1 MARIACIPFVLYFID
16 NYSPVRS
23 FIAMLIYVG
32 AALTD
37 FARRLRWRASASRC
51 SVLGKFLDPLA
62 DKLIVTSV
70 LVYLT
75 AMDRC
80 PAWLVVA
87 LLAREFAVTGLR
99 SIATTEGLVISAS
112 DSGKQK
118 TALQLIGTIFLL
130 IHFKYPVWGLEE
142 RALPRGA
149 ADDRLSRGRD
159 HHALPGAGDVVDLGA
174 RLLLEVRA
182 RGAGARRR
190 TPPKPEG
197 HQSMKMI
204 RVPAPALEAGEAL
217 RRLTRGERPFLL
229 DGACDA
235 DGLGRWSWAGCD
247 PDDGAGLVARRRRR
261 SAGAR
266 RRGGSDAGTPGPS
279 TTSGRSPS
287 AI

>member
-1 MARIACIPFVLYFID
+1 MSEATEFEQVGRKRRRRRRRKTNLRAESTYVPNLLTYGRIACIPFVLYFID

-32 AALTD
+32 AAITD
-37 FARRLRWRASASRC
+37 SLDGYIARKYKQI

-99 SIATTEGLVISAS
+99 SITTTEGLVISAS

-130 IHFKYPVWGLEE
+130 IHFKYPLWGMESILIDFHGVGIVTLYL
-142 RALPRGA
+142 ALA
-149 ADDRLSRGRD
+149 MSWIS
-159 HHALPGAGDVVDLGA
+159 ALDYFLKF
-174 RLLLEVRA
+174 VRA
-182 RGAGARRR
+182 VQSSDKPPEKPPEKSTDKPPQKPAEKPNDPGPRAGA
-190 TPPKPEG
+190 
-197 HQSMKMI
+197 
-204 RVPAPALEAGEAL
+204 
-217 RRLTRGERPFLL
+217 
-229 DGACDA
+229 
-235 DGLGRWSWAGCD
+235 
-247 PDDGAGLVARRRRR
+247 
-261 SAGAR
+261 
-266 RRGGSDAGTPGPS
+266 
-279 TTSGRSPS
+279 
-287 AI
+287 

>member
-1 MARIACIPFVLYFID
+1 MADEFEHVGRKRRRRKRRKTNLRAESTYVPNLLTYGRIACIPFVLYFID

-37 FARRLRWRASASRC
+37 SLDGYVARKYKQI

-130 IHFKYPVWGLEE
+130 IHFKYPVWGLENVRFRE
-142 RALPRGA
+142 EPLIINYHAVGIITLYLALA
-149 ADDRLSRGRD
+149 MSWIS
-159 HHALPGAGDVVDLGA
+159 ALDYFLKF
-174 RLLLEVRA
+174 VRA
-182 RGAGARRR
+182 VQASDKPLEKPVDPGPRAGA
-190 TPPKPEG
+190 
-197 HQSMKMI
+197 
-204 RVPAPALEAGEAL
+204 
-217 RRLTRGERPFLL
+217 
-229 DGACDA
+229 
-235 DGLGRWSWAGCD
+235 
-247 PDDGAGLVARRRRR
+247 
-261 SAGAR
+261 
-266 RRGGSDAGTPGPS
+266 
-279 TTSGRSPS
+279 
-287 AI
+287 

>member
-1 MARIACIPFVLYFID
+1 MADEVERVGRRRRRKRRATNLRAESTYVPNLLTYARIACIPFVLYFID

-37 FARRLRWRASASRC
+37 SLDGYVARKYKQI

-130 IHFKYPVWGLEE
+130 IHFKYPVWGLEGVRFRE
-142 RALPRGA
+142 VPLIIDYHAVGIITLYLALAMSWISAFDYFSKFVRAVQSSEKGQKKETKDDPGPGA
-149 ADDRLSRGRD
+149 A
-159 HHALPGAGDVVDLGA
+159 
-174 RLLLEVRA
+174 
-182 RGAGARRR
+182 
-190 TPPKPEG
+190 T
-197 HQSMKMI
+197 
-204 RVPAPALEAGEAL
+204 
-217 RRLTRGERPFLL
+217 
-229 DGACDA
+229 
-235 DGLGRWSWAGCD
+235 
-247 PDDGAGLVARRRRR
+247 
-261 SAGAR
+261 
-266 RRGGSDAGTPGPS
+266 
-279 TTSGRSPS
+279 
-287 AI
+287 

>member
-1 MARIACIPFVLYFID
+1 MSEANEVERVGRRRRRKRRTTNLRAESTYVPNLLTYARIACIPFVLYFID

-23 FIAMLIYVG
+23 FVAMLIYVG

-37 FARRLRWRASASRC
+37 SLDGYVARKYKQI

-87 LLAREFAVTGLR
+87 LLARELAVTGLR

-130 IHFKYPVWGLEE
+130 IHFKYPVWGLESVRFREE
-142 RALPRGA
+142 RLLINYHAVGIITLYLALA
-149 ADDRLSRGRD
+149 MSWIS
-159 HHALPGAGDVVDLGA
+159 ALDYFLKFVRAVQSSGKTEKKNDPGPGAGA
-174 RLLLEVRA
+174 
-182 RGAGARRR
+182 
-190 TPPKPEG
+190 
-197 HQSMKMI
+197 
-204 RVPAPALEAGEAL
+204 
-217 RRLTRGERPFLL
+217 
-229 DGACDA
+229 
-235 DGLGRWSWAGCD
+235 
-247 PDDGAGLVARRRRR
+247 
-261 SAGAR
+261 
-266 RRGGSDAGTPGPS
+266 
-279 TTSGRSPS
+279 
-287 AI
+287 